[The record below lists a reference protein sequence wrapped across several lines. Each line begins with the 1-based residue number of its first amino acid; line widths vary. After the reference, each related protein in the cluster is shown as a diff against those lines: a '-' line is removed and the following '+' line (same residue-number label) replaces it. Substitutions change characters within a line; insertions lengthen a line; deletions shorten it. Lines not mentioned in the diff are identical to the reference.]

1 MNMPTD
7 IQAAVDVLYNELDQL
22 ENQMISAHCLTND
35 EAEQLE
41 FLVAKAIKYG
51 ELVAKRDATGTNII
65 LRESN
70 IDEALGL
77 SPNAVQD
84 VLSHVQDG
92 VNSKALVKTRGNA
105 TKAAKLLGWSRS
117 TFAKRKKR
125 LR

>member
-1 MNMPTD
+1 MPTD

-22 ENQMISAHCLTND
+22 KNKMISDHCFTND

-70 IDEALGL
+70 IDEALDL
-77 SPNAVQD
+77 SPSAVQEVLNHVQD
-84 VLSHVQDG
+84 VVI
-92 VNSKALVKTRGNA
+92 SKALVLTRGNA
-105 TKAAKLLGWSRS
+105 TKAAELIGWNRG
-117 TFAKRKKR
+117 TFAKRKNR